1 MKTHHPNP
9 RRLVYG
15 HAQLHDCLAFA
26 DANTATEEAEEIKAL
41 AAARTWGEARQVQM
55 THLWNPAGPECYEP
69 EDDDYADGK
78 PFDINE
84 LGTVMEGDADRV
96 PQRSERHQGALVV
109 IRQPLLVGVLPGQLR
124 EPDADVRAQARSNAL
139 LDVVERREESRTRR
153 RDGRGRKHCHGA
165 GTTRREPEVVFNTS
179 HPRS

>member
-84 LGTVMEGDADRV
+84 LGTVMEGDWPRMVTERALELLPEDLQDRFGKRQFTAHNGDFLEI
-96 PQRSERHQGALVV
+96 PIDHESELVAE
-109 IRQPLLVGVLPGQLR
+109 LR
-124 EPDADVRAQARSNAL
+124 ERGYEV
-139 LDVVERREESRTRR
+139 TRDDELINVL
-153 RDGRGRKHCHGA
+153 DGRSFSPLA
-165 GTTRREPEVVFNTS
+165 G
-179 HPRS
+179 